1 MADILKYG
9 NAIRL
14 AQLASDPSSPE
25 NGVLY
30 YNTTDGVIKQYIGGS
45 WEQIPDQAL
54 TLLGLALNDGEIIV
68 GNASNVSAA
77 VDTDSVGDI
86 QADHSAGLTIKSGVI
101 VNGQIS
107 ASAAISLSKLAALT
121 ASRALVSDGSG
132 VISASSVTSTELG
145 YVSGVTSAIQT
156 QLNNKAAD
164 ADVIKKD
171 GSVAFTADQ
180 SMGGFKLTNVAAPV
194 SGSDAANKTY
204 VDSVAEGLR
213 PKEAVRVAST
223 ANVVIASE
231 LENGDTLDGIT
242 LATGD
247 RVLLKNQSTASQNG
261 IYVVVA
267 SGAASRS
274 TDFDSLT
281 PIDEINGAMVPV
293 QEGTENAGKIFVQT
307 GTVTTLGTDPINF
320 VYFNSVSTL
329 VGGDGITISG
339 TNVSV
344 DHDGQGLQFTAN
356 QLALELD
363 GSTLS
368 KSASG
373 VKVADGGISN
383 TQINASAAIDATKI
397 ADGSVTNTE
406 FQYIGGL
413 TSDAQ
418 TQLNGKANT
427 ALSNLAST
435 AVNADIIPD
444 TNNARDLGSAALQFN
459 RVRTGA
465 LRSYDYASAS
475 STGDIAS
482 GSNTITNVA
491 DTSGFQ
497 IDMVLVGPGIPFRT
511 FITAVGAS
519 TITLDQN
526 ATATNAGATI
536 AAQYETAIVSAPQS
550 SNSTS
555 SAIQLRSGN
564 TANVKSG
571 HVIIRTG
578 NSTSDNSGDIFLNT
592 GSSGATRGQVRLNG
606 SSISLE
612 SEVNA
617 NNQLITNVQD
627 PASPQDAATKAYVD
641 AVTTTD
647 VAEGTNLYFTDERA
661 QDAVGTILVDSSSI
675 DFTYNDGTPS
685 ITAAVLPAGVD
696 HDALQNF
703 VANEHV
709 DHSTVQIATAANTSG
724 LTGGGN
730 ITATRNL
737 SVDINGTTAETSADN
752 ADKILIYDNS
762 ATALKSMTRAN
773 FLSGIAITSAGDIN
787 ETSFTGLAN
796 NTANQVITGF
806 AFNNAT
812 VRSFKALVSVLVDA
826 TSDSFAVYELM
837 GIQRGADWQM
847 SETFTGDSIT
857 GLTFDITSAGQVRV
871 TIGNITGFSSGTI
884 KFRAQTTSI

>member
-1 MADILKYG
+1 MSDILKYG

-45 WEQIPDQAL
+45 WEQVPDQAL

-77 VDTDSVGDI
+77 VDTDSVGDV

-101 VNGQIS
+101 VDGQIS

-132 VISASSVTSTELG
+132 VISVSAVTSTELG
-145 YVSGVTSAIQT
+145 YVSGVTSSIQT
-156 QLNNKAAD
+156 QINAKAND

-180 SMGGFKLTNVAAPV
+180 SMGGFKLTSLAAPT
-194 SGSDAANKTY
+194 SASDAATKGY
-204 VDSVAEGLR
+204 VDNALEGLR
-213 PKEAVRVAST
+213 PKEAVRVATT
-223 ANVVIASE
+223 ANITIASD
-231 LENGDTLDGIT
+231 LNAGDVIDGVTLVS
-242 LATGD
+242 GD
-247 RVLLKNQSTASQNG
+247 RVLVKNQTAAENNG
-261 IYVVVA
+261 IYIAGA
-267 SGAASRS
+267 SPARS
-274 TDFDSLT
+274 SDFDSLS
-281 PIDEINGAMVPV
+281 PIDEINKAYVAV
-293 QEGTENAGKIFVQT
+293 QEGTENAGKLFVQF

-320 VYFNSVSTL
+320 TFFNSISGL
-329 VGGDGITISG
+329 VGGDGITVSG
-339 TNVSV
+339 SNISV
-344 DHDGQGLQFTAN
+344 DHDGEGLQFVAT
-356 QLALELD
+356 QLSLELD

-373 VKVADGGISN
+373 LKVADGGISN

-435 AVNADIIPD
+435 AVNVDIIPD
-444 TNNARDLGSAALQFN
+444 TNNARNLGSASLQYSS
-459 RVRTGA
+459 VRA
-465 LRSYDYASAS
+465 SAFRSYEYASAL
-475 STGDIAS
+475 STGDITS
-482 GSNTITNVA
+482 GSNVITNVA
-491 DTSGFQ
+491 DTSGFAV
-497 IDMVLVGPGIPFRT
+497 DMILVGPGFGNRN

-519 TITLDQN
+519 TITVEQN
-526 ATATNAGATI
+526 ATATNVGANI
-536 AAQYETAIVSAPQS
+536 SAQFETPFRTGNQS
-550 SNSTS
+550 GDRTS
-555 SAIQLRSGN
+555 GAVILRSGN
-564 TANVKSG
+564 TANGKSG
-571 HVIIRTG
+571 TVYVRSG
-578 NSTSDNSGDIFLNT
+578 SSSAGDSGDIYI
-592 GSSGATRGQVRLNG
+592 GSGSAAGTRGSVYLDGSVNYLSNG
-606 SSISLE
+606 GEIT
-612 SEVNA
+612 A
-617 NNQLITNVQD
+617 NNQRVQD
-627 PASPQDAATKAYVD
+627 LLDPTQAQDAATKAYVD
-641 AVTTTD
+641 AITTTD

-661 QDAVGTILVDSSSI
+661 QDAVGTILTDSSSI
-675 DFTYNDGTPS
+675 DFTYSDGTPS
-685 ITAAVLPAGVD
+685 ISAVVLPAGVD

-724 LTGGGN
+724 LTGGGD

-762 ATALKSMTRAN
+762 ATALRSMTRAN
-773 FLSGIAITSAGDIN
+773 FLSGVPVNSAGDIN
-787 ETSFTGLAN
+787 ESLFTGLLN
-796 NTANQVITGF
+796 NTADQVITGF
-806 AFNNAT
+806 SFNNAV
-812 VRSFKALVSVLVDA
+812 VRSFKAQVSIVVDA
-826 TSDSFAVYELM
+826 TSDLFAVYELM
-837 GIQRGADWQM
+837 GIQRGADWQL
-847 SETFTGDSIT
+847 SQLYTGDTIT
-857 GLTFDITSAGQVRV
+857 SLSFNITSAGQVRV
-871 TIGNITGFSSGTI
+871 TIGNISGFSSATI
-884 KFRAQTTSI
+884 KFRAQTTSV

>member
-77 VDTDSVGDI
+77 VDTDSVGDV
-86 QADHSAGLTIKSGVI
+86 QADHSNGLTIKSGVI
-101 VNGQIS
+101 VDGQIS

-132 VISASSVTSTELG
+132 VISVSAVTSTELG
-145 YVSGVTSAIQT
+145 YVSGVNSAIQT
-156 QLNNKAAD
+156 QLNAKAAD

-180 SMGGFKLTNVAAPV
+180 SMGGFKLTSLAAPTA
-194 SGSDAANKTY
+194 SSDAATKGY
-204 VDSVAEGLR
+204 VDNALEGLK
-213 PKEAVRVAST
+213 PKQAVRVATT
-223 ANVVIASE
+223 ANITIATD
-231 LENGDTLDGIT
+231 LNVGDSIDGVT
-242 LATGD
+242 LADGD
-247 RVLLKNQSTASQNG
+247 RVLVKNQTAAENNG
-261 IYVVVA
+261 IYVAGA
-267 SGAASRS
+267 SPSRA
-274 TDFDSLT
+274 TDFDSLS
-281 PIDEINGAMVPV
+281 PIDEINKAYVAV
-293 QEGTENAGKIFVQT
+293 QEGTENAGKLFVQY

-320 VYFNSVSTL
+320 TFFNSISGL
-329 VGGDGITISG
+329 VGGDGITVSG
-339 TNVSV
+339 SNISV
-344 DHDGQGLQFTAN
+344 DHDGEGLQFVAN

-383 TQINASAAIDATKI
+383 TQINNSAAIDATKI

-427 ALSNLAST
+427 ALSNLSST
-435 AVNADIIPD
+435 AVNANIDPD
-444 TNNARDLGSAALQFN
+444 TNNTRSIGSSSLQYSAIRAGSF
-459 RVRTGA
+459 
-465 LRSYDYASAS
+465 RSYEYSSAL
-475 STGDIAS
+475 STGDITS
-482 GSNTITNVA
+482 GSNVITNVA
-491 DTSGFQ
+491 DTSGFAV
-497 IDMVLVGPGIPFRT
+497 DMILVGPGFGNRN

-519 TITLDQN
+519 TITVEQN
-526 ATATNAGATI
+526 ASSTTVGANI
-536 AAQYETAIVSAPQS
+536 SAQFETPLRSGNQTGDRTSGAIIV
-550 SNSTS
+550 
-555 SAIQLRSGN
+555 RSGN
-564 TANVKSG
+564 TANAKSG
-571 HVIIRTG
+571 TVYVRSG
-578 NSTSDNSGDIFLNT
+578 NSSAGDSGDVYVGT
-592 GSSGATRGQVRLNG
+592 GSAAGTRGSLYLDGSVNYLSNG
-606 SSISLE
+606 GEIT
-612 SEVNA
+612 A
-617 NNQLITNVQD
+617 NNQRIQD
-627 PASPQDAATKAYVD
+627 LLDPTQNQDAATKAYVD
-641 AVTTTD
+641 AITTTD

-661 QDAVGTILVDSSSI
+661 QDAVGTVLVDSASI

-685 ITAAVLPAGVD
+685 ITASVIPAGVD
-696 HDALQNF
+696 HDSLQNF

-724 LTGGGN
+724 LTGGGD
-730 ITATRNL
+730 ITTTRNL

-752 ADKILIYDNS
+752 ADKLLIYDNS
-762 ATALKSMTRAN
+762 AGALKSMTRSN
-773 FLSGIAITSAGDIN
+773 FLSGIAVTSAGDIN

-837 GIQRGADWQM
+837 GVQRGSDWQM
-847 SETFTGDSIT
+847 SEVYTGDTIT
-857 GLTFDITSAGQVRV
+857 GLTFDITAAGQVRV
-871 TIGNITGFSSGTI
+871 TIGNISGFSSGTI
-884 KFRAQTTSI
+884 KFRAQTTSV